1 MSCRIIHDTSTF
13 TEGALAEVA
22 KSYIPKKQLF
32 KLDVSDVPC
41 GFLPVKGNGEEVLE
55 MLFSKNPAHLRMY
68 GSPEELAENLR
79 IYRNFPMSHAE
90 LGFDPTESYNTTP
103 IVYKSLRNE
112 SFIHKSDV
120 FPLLFE
126 AFRTTCNSTFHHLV
140 WSMLSV
146 MLKSREERLDATCEF
161 LKYDES
167 LFKKFQTE
175 YQRTKDGLRFDMMM
189 MPDKIVIK
197 PKNYKFEKIFSRFK
211 ALTLRWRDDSFQ
223 DIKEILMGYFQRS
236 EPGNRERLS
245 AIIVGLEY
253 LAEYLDKITKAHP
266 EMFLPYDKVTNPH
279 CPIVV
284 RIFVDHN
291 ERFVMKSELFKAINL
306 VNPKKKSIKYEEED
320 VILCM
325 KYSEVVEEHKDL
337 LGKIEFIQ
345 IEIPRTKHAAVP
357 ILTPP
362 LSYCIPAVDA
372 LFEIFNRLFFG
383 HQIFQKFTND
393 TWPVLAAALAHL
405 TPFFTPYHRYNYFLR
420 RKTIESIDEK
430 LENFCEKF
438 SKIQV
443 KNVRN
448 AKTDGF
454 TVQNLKNELA
464 HLGLTKLFFDI
475 QEYAEDVHQQV
486 IRDKKKEFLR
496 TCDLFDAIEKCLL
509 ICVFKKIPSL
519 QLFLHTQNACH
530 RLPNLYCD
538 QCSLSPSTAKFKN
551 SKWIDFRHNE
561 VDCSFG
567 KHLTL
572 PNGSVLLMN
581 YVLMNAEDVQQNN
594 EYKFFILDDDDG
606 AEVTKR
612 LDYSSFKSKEGTKDK
627 ENLRSLEAFQRFYPQ
642 KKIYIRAIQSAVL
655 KRDER
660 RRVFTDEVLDV
671 VTVVLRQ
678 QNTPIQEDDDDRYQ
692 KYKKKWRRE
701 HDCLKTTISLAELW
715 YILEEFDVDKSRITI
730 VPDQFHEL
738 GMIEMI
744 ENLGNEL
751 LEVINPTGS
760 MMIRTQQAVFHVFQS
775 ILCNVNWT
783 KKDGCKK
790 HRNCLEHLRSAMVA
804 LMKDYAADTDEGFYV
819 WIIHADTHLD
829 QLKNHCYFERN
840 PIETS
845 PFSRLQ
851 QLTPNTMVQNSTWI
865 EEFKNLGFQK
875 FLKRDAIDEKALC
888 KAWEWRRRFFEAYME
903 TFFDDDEETYD
914 ISSIIWDELAFKLPS
929 AVDEKKLTSNSAIE
943 YMKKLLTNKKG
954 SPNEELLEKVLN
966 FVKNKEDGDE
976 DEQSSE
982 SEDDEDEEEI
992 IIEKFS
998 KIKKRSIAPERPKKV
1013 LDHLAPKTSTS
1024 IDIQK
1029 TTTSQNASK
1038 VVKDGIQKATPL
1050 KKLPEIDANQSQ
1062 NCKKCLRTSEMCN
1075 EAKKELKMT
1084 QNKLEK
1090 LEKRTKKA
1098 GEVEKELKALK
1109 LGTKKKEK
1117 EAESRELELEKEKKE
1132 NEELKMK
1139 VSRLEANETRMQ
1151 LAEKNHS
1158 ISQNELLEKITE
1170 LSNQLK
1176 KEKEK
1181 NELLQS
1187 EKIDELTA
1195 QVKSQKE
1202 RMELQFQQNEERLN
1216 SEIRQKERGFQE
1228 LRAALRIMSDEK
1240 ESFQRENR
1248 NLRER
1253 IASIPE
1259 APPTPTVPESLSDGY
1274 PTHHRFALLG
1284 FQKIKDSLYHKKQLK
1299 QAKDMIEKL
1308 KSSTDLVEIH
1318 QIADYEY
1325 YQFQGKLLIYTKEV
1339 ELNIQRIKETCDVST
1354 VTPLPDSPEFSQRF
1368 MNLYWRIINNQAIT
1382 PSEIEVSDSECF
1394 ICYVEMTSDEKT
1406 LQCEEC
1412 KKVTHFECASQW
1424 LKIHRSCP
1432 HCRREMLD
1440 PEEFPNLGQ

>member
-1 MSCRIIHDTSTF
+1 MSCRIIHETSTF
-13 TEGALAEVA
+13 TEGALAE
-22 KSYIPKKQLF
+22 QLF
-32 KLDVSDVPC
+32 KLDATDVPC
-41 GFLPVKGNGEEVLE
+41 GFLPVKGDGEEVLE
-55 MLFSKNPAHLRMY
+55 ILFSKNPAHLRMY
-68 GSPEELAENLR
+68 GSSEEL
-79 IYRNFPMSHAE
+79 
-90 LGFDPTESYNTTP
+90 TTP

-112 SFIHKSDV
+112 AFIHKSDV

-161 LKYDES
+161 VKYDES

-175 YQRTKDGLRFDMMM
+175 YQEIKDGLRFEMMM

-211 ALTLRWRDDSFQ
+211 ALTLKWRDDSFQ

-245 AIIVGLEY
+245 VIIVGLEY
-253 LAEYLDKITKAHP
+253 LAEYLNDITKAHP
-266 EMFLPYDKVTNPH
+266 EMFLPYDKVTNAH
-279 CPIVV
+279 SPIGV

-320 VILCM
+320 LILCM
-325 KYSEVVEEHKDL
+325 KHSEVVEEYKDL

-372 LFEIFNRLFFG
+372 LFEIFNRLIFG

-393 TWPVLAAALAHL
+393 SWPVLAAALANL
-405 TPFFTPYHRYNYFLR
+405 TPFFTPYHVSFLWFFKFQILFKNLKIDFLQILRKKPKKRYNYFLR

-438 SKIQV
+438 SKIQ
-443 KNVRN
+443 
-448 AKTDGF
+448 
-454 TVQNLKNELA
+454 
-464 HLGLTKLFFDI
+464 
-475 QEYAEDVHQQV
+475 
-486 IRDKKKEFLR
+486 
-496 TCDLFDAIEKCLL
+496 
-509 ICVFKKIPSL
+509 L

-530 RLPNLYCD
+530 RLPNLHCD

-551 SKWIDFRHNE
+551 SKWIDFRHDE

-581 YVLMNAEDVQQNN
+581 YVLLNAEDVKQKN
-594 EYKFFILDDDDG
+594 EFKFFILDDDDG

-612 LDYSSFKSKEGTKDK
+612 LDYLSFKSKEGTKDK

-655 KRDER
+655 RRYER

-671 VTVVLRQ
+671 IAVVLRQ
-678 QNTPIQEDDDDRYQ
+678 QNTPIQEDDDEVLQ
-692 KYKKKWRRE
+692 
-701 HDCLKTTISLAELW
+701 
-715 YILEEFDVDKSRITI
+715 I

-738 GMIEMI
+738 GMIEMV

-783 KKDGCKK
+783 KKDNCKK
-790 HRNCLEHLRSAMVA
+790 HRNCLESLRSAIVA
-804 LMKDYAADTDEGFYV
+804 LMKDYAAALEEGSYV
-819 WIIHADTHLD
+819 WIIHADTHLE
-829 QLKNHCYFERN
+829 QLKNHCHFERN

-865 EEFKNLGFQK
+865 AEFKNLGFQK
-875 FLKRDAIDEKALC
+875 FLKFDAIEEKALC
-888 KAWEWRRRFFEAYME
+888 KAWEWRRRFFEAYMK

-954 SPNEELLEKVLN
+954 SPNEELLEKVSN
-966 FVKNKEDGDE
+966 FVENKEDGDE

-998 KIKKRSIAPERPKKV
+998 KIKKRSIAPERPNRV
-1013 LDHLAPKTSTS
+1013 LDHLAAKTSTS

-1029 TTTSQNASK
+1029 TSTSQNASK
-1038 VVKDGIQKATPL
+1038 VMKDGIQKTTPL
-1050 KKLPEIDANQSQ
+1050 KKLPEIDVNQSK

-1117 EAESRELELEKEKKE
+1117 EAESRESELEKEKKE

-1139 VSRLEANETRMQ
+1139 VSRLEANETRMH

-1170 LSNQLK
+1170 LSGQLK

-1202 RMELQFQQNEERLN
+1202 RMELQFLQNEERLN

-1228 LRAALRIMSDEK
+1228 LRAALSIMSNEK

-1253 IASIPE
+1253 IASILE
-1259 APPTPTVPESLSDGY
+1259 APPTPTVPESLSDGH

-1299 QAKDMIEKL
+1299 KAKYMIQKL

-1325 YQFQGKLLIYTKEV
+1325 YQFEGKLLKYTKGV
-1339 ELNIQRIKETCDVST
+1339 ELNIQRIQETCDVST

-1368 MNLYWRIINNQAIT
+1368 MNLYWRIINNQSIT

-1394 ICYVEMTSDEKT
+1394 ICYVEMTSDQKT

-1412 KKVTHFECASQW
+1412 KKVTHFECASKW